1 MHLNRSISFFLVLA
15 MLLAVRGAA
24 VSAGEMPADE
34 AWKALPS
41 YQYGQDIAPLLAI
54 DRAVIASMSSKETRA
69 ACAARLAAFLESDQ
83 TTAAARQYICN
94 QLRQVGTAAE
104 VPLMAKLLT
113 KEETSE
119 MARHVLQAI
128 PGDESLAALRG
139 ATDTLKGTYLI
150 GVINSLAARK
160 DLASVPKLQALA
172 SNEDKDVV
180 AAAVWALGTIAPED
194 GAGLDGFIKTATGP
208 LPLRLAVPLLRF
220 AESQVSQG
228 KSAQAAMI
236 YAKLSEKGQAPGVRR
251 AALLAQLPQ
260 EAEPLQ
266 TAILAWL
273 GSDDL
278 DQRKVAASRLSSL
291 ADAQLEKATANLPGL
306 PADSQ
311 RALIEVLAT
320 RRGEQV
326 LPVILAMA
334 KSDKEELRLVGVR
347 CLGEIG
353 DASVIPVLVDSLAV
367 KGDVARAAQQALTS
381 LPRKEVSE
389 TMLAALGARP
399 EIRVPVIE
407 VLKALRCYEAID
419 PLIVIAAQ
427 NDAEVY
433 GPALDGLRGI
443 ADPDETDIPRLVKLL
458 LSTKAGRQREEV
470 EKTILIVCEK
480 APATDDRAKLVLAA
494 LSNIEAA
501 DAPKY
506 LPLLG
511 RLGGAQAM
519 AMIEPALTSTNAEV
533 RDAAVRALCNWPN
546 GDVADRLLKFASGEN
561 KEYRRMALRAY
572 VRVISLKADRPEQ
585 QTLEMLQNA
594 MKLAVAA
601 DDRQL
606 ILDRASTVRTLE
618 AVEWI
623 ASYLDDPAVNQA
635 ACRAIVELA
644 RHRFLRQPN
653 MARFGPLLD
662 KVIAVSNEPQIV
674 ERAKRYKLGL

>member
-1 MHLNRSISFFLVLA
+1 MPLNKSIPFPLFLV
-15 MLLAVRGAA
+15 MLLAVRGSV
-24 VSAGEMPADE
+24 VSAGEMPVED

-54 DRAVIASMSSKETRA
+54 DRAVIASMSSAETRA
-69 ACAARLAAFLESDQ
+69 ACAARLAALLESDQ
-83 TTAAARQYICN
+83 TTAAARQHICN
-94 QLRQVGTAAE
+94 QLRQAGTAAE
-104 VPLMAKLLT
+104 VPLMAKLLLR
-113 KEETSE
+113 EESSE

-139 ATDTLKGTYLI
+139 ATDTLQGKFLI

-172 SNEDKDVV
+172 NNEDKDVA
-180 AAAVWALGTIAPED
+180 AAAVWALGAIGPVD
-194 GAGLDGFIKTATGP
+194 GAGLDVVLKTATGP

-220 AESQVSQG
+220 AESQASQG
-228 KSAQAAMI
+228 KTEQAALI
-236 YAKLSEKGQAPGVRR
+236 YAKLSQKGQAAGVRR
-251 AALLAQLPQ
+251 AALLAQLPK
-260 EAEPLQ
+260 EGEPLQ
-266 TAILAWL
+266 KAILAWL
-273 GSDDL
+273 GGDDL
-278 DQRKVAASRLSSL
+278 DQRKVAASRLAALS
-291 ADAQLEKATANLPGL
+291 DAQLGKAMASLPGL
-306 PADSQ
+306 PVDSQ
-311 RALIEVLAT
+311 RALIEVLAA

-326 LPVILAMA
+326 LPIILKMA
-334 KSDKEELRLVGVR
+334 KSDQADLRIVGVR

-367 KGDVARAAQQALTS
+367 KGDVARAAQQALIS

-389 TMLAALGARP
+389 AMLAALNARP
-399 EIRVPVIE
+399 EIRVPVID

-419 PLIVIAAQ
+419 PLIVIASQ

-458 LSTKAGRQREEV
+458 LNTKAGRQREEV

-480 APATDDRAKLVLAA
+480 APANDDRAKIVLAA
-494 LSNIEAA
+494 LANIDAA

-533 RDAAVRALCNWPN
+533 RDAAVRAICNWPN
-546 GDVADRLLKFASGEN
+546 GDVADRLLKFAAGEN

-585 QTLEMLQNA
+585 QTLDMLQNA

-601 DDRQL
+601 EDRQL
-606 ILDRASTVRTLE
+606 ILERASTVRTLE

-623 ASYLDDPAVNQA
+623 ASFLDDPAVNQA

-653 MARFGPLLD
+653 MERFGPLLD
-662 KVIAVSNEPQIV
+662 KVIAVSNEPPIV